1 MTAGTLIAQVDALR
15 PNQYT
20 TAEKLRWLQRLD
32 AQVKLLLHD
41 THGILPPAGEGAER
55 SEADEGET
63 TPPHLSASLTSSPLW
78 GEEQQ
83 ADASADYTSDS
94 ELLVPAPWDEELYT
108 AWLFSRIDL
117 MNAEIEKY
125 DQSAALFGAAWRQYA
140 DFRNRCR
147 RPLGE
152 RRWKL

>member
-1 MTAGTLIAQVDALR
+1 MTAGTIIAQVDALR

-41 THGILPPAGEGAER
+41 THGGARAVGGAG
-55 SEADEGET
+55 
-63 TPPHLSASLTSSPLW
+63 PY
-78 GEEQQ
+78 GEETDISTVGGDALGAP
-83 ADASADYTSDS
+83 ADASADYTADS

-140 DFRNRCR
+140 DFLNRCR